1 VVFMSSLTPVSNK
14 RLWVSI
20 KKAMQ
25 VLGATLGLLLFGLPA
40 FSQLN
45 FGRIFGGVTDQ
56 TGGAIVGAVV
66 TVTDVQRGITRTLT
80 TDEAGEY
87 SAPSVMPGTYTV
99 RADAKGFKA
108 TERQNIT
115 VQVGQDV
122 RVDLSVQPGE
132 QSQTVTVT
140 ESIPEIQTTS
150 AQLTETLDQ
159 TINELPLNGREF
171 TKLLAYRP
179 GAKSNGLDIYVNG
192 NRASS
197 NSWMFDGLEDFNEWS
212 ASGPIVG
219 GQNMFDEATIL
230 PIDTI
235 QEVNVVEVPKAE
247 YGWKPGAEVNVGLK
261 SGTNSIH
268 GTASAFGRDTAM
280 DAKNQFLG
288 ALPKALDNMEQ
299 FGATIGGPIKKNKLF
314 YYAGYEGQRY
324 TVGGPR
330 FVQIPTSASGAGP
343 TNSFPDAIAELR
355 ANSVPLSQLSLNLA
369 GCTAAGI
376 CNAANGLFPNST
388 SNATIPLSL
397 NNEGGSDNGIGKI
410 DYHPDDHNSF
420 NGEYFA
426 GDGYLINASSGITPY
441 WRRSTSTNAKLVRA
455 VWIWNPNSSW
465 VNEARFGYNRLNQ
478 PQTVVE
484 CVQPGAPNYAS
495 SFGFVTGAMIPPPLC
510 GFPQLNISGFTGLGQ
525 NTGQLTFFTVL
536 QGADSV
542 SYTRGKH
549 LFKFG
554 GEIHRVSFTG
564 ADNGNTGGTIG
575 FGTIAPPS
583 FSKATPLEDFL
594 AGVPSTGQIQSGAG
608 DRTVT
613 FGRYALFVQDDWRIT
628 PRVIVNVGLRWEY
641 ATPYTEKNNLL
652 GNFDPTSPT
661 GLIQQSPNVK
671 LWHGDKDNFAPRLG
685 VAWDVTGKGTT
696 VVRAGGSIVYL
707 TDFPIGTAVFG
718 ATAGLNVIPTGW
730 ALENPNGSVLPS
742 PGNIAVGVVTL
753 VGNQVSWAVNQPVF
767 NVGPSGLKC
776 GNGLGSVSPGL
787 ATNPITNA
795 ANAPPCSIQG
805 LNQNLQLGYV
815 NTWNLAVQHAITN
828 NLSATIAYVGA
839 HGTKLGGFLDIN
851 QPALGAANTGS
862 APGSGNEQARRPF
875 YSQFPYLGQIR
886 YYTGSMA
893 SNYNALQAT
902 LTKRLSKGLTLNAGY
917 SFEHDLDESASE
929 GGTLMDSRNPRLD
942 YSNSIQDP
950 ITHLTASASYN
961 IPGKKSPGQLL
972 EGWQI
977 NTIVELLGG
986 VPFTAKDSST
996 DFSGTGEGNDRWT
1009 LFGKGND
1016 FVVGGPGLVPCWG
1029 VTSSKFGK
1037 TANCTTVPIP
1047 AGAAA
1052 GTAAF
1057 VANMPAACVTAAA
1070 AEATGPGG
1078 TTGTQSLGSMGCY
1091 MQGGSVIVPPAQGT
1105 FGTMGRGVLLGAPL
1119 RTWDMS
1125 LTKGWKFKER
1135 LSVQFRAEFFNIINN
1150 PYYAQPSSSL
1160 SSPSSFGQAQA
1171 TPSSGNPVVGNGG
1184 PRQVQLGLRL
1194 IF

>member
-1 VVFMSSLTPVSNK
+1 MKSLTAISDK
-14 RLWVSI
+14 SLRLSI
-20 KKAMQ
+20 RKAVQ
-25 VLGATLGLLLFGLPA
+25 VLGASLAVLLFCLPV

-45 FGRIFGGVTDQ
+45 LGRIFGGIADQ
-56 TGGAIVGAVV
+56 TGGAIAGATV
-66 TVTDVQRGITRTLT
+66 TVTDVQRGISRTLT

-87 SAPSVMPGTYTV
+87 SAPSLTPGTYTV
-99 RADAKGFKA
+99 RAEAKGFKA
-108 TERQNIT
+108 IERQNMI
-115 VQVGQDV
+115 VGVGQDV

-132 QSQTVTVT
+132 QTQTVTVT
-140 ESIPEIQTTS
+140 ESIPVIQTTS
-150 AQLTETLDQ
+150 AQLTEVLENE

-235 QEVNVVEVPKAE
+235 QEVNVVDVPKAE

-268 GTASAFGRDTAM
+268 GTANAFGRDTAM

-288 ALPKALDNMEQ
+288 PLLPKAVDNMEQ

-343 TNSFPDAIAELR
+343 TNSFPDAIAELK

-369 GCTAAGI
+369 GCTAAGV

-388 SNATIPLSL
+388 SNVTIPLSL

-441 WRRSTSTNAKLVRA
+441 WRRATSSQAKLVRA

-484 CVQPGAPNYAS
+484 CVQSGAPNYQSAFS
-495 SFGFVTGAMIPPPLC
+495 FVTGANIPPPLC

-525 NTGQLTFFTVL
+525 NTGQLTFFTVF

-554 GEIHRVSFTG
+554 GEIHHVLFNG

-575 FGTIAPPS
+575 FGTIAPPT

-594 AGVPSTGQIQSGAG
+594 AGVPSSGQIQSGAG
-608 DRTVT
+608 NRTVT
-613 FGRYALFVQDDWRIT
+613 FSRYALFVQDDWRVT
-628 PRVIVNVGLRWEY
+628 SRVIVNAGLRWEY
-641 ATPYTEKNNLL
+641 ATPYQEKNNLL
-652 GNFDPTSPT
+652 GNFDPNAPT
-661 GLIQQSPNVK
+661 GLIQQGPNVK
-671 LWHGDKDNFAPRLG
+671 LWNGDKDNFAPRLG
-685 VAWDVTGKGTT
+685 LAWDVTGKGTT

-707 TDFPIGTAVFG
+707 SDLPIGTAVFA
-718 ATAGLNVIPTGW
+718 ATTGLNVIPTGW
-730 ALENPNGSVLPS
+730 TLETSNGSALAS

-787 ATNPITNA
+787 ATNPITNP
-795 ANAPPCSIQG
+795 ANAPPCTIQAM
-805 LNQNLQLGYV
+805 NPNLQLGYV
-815 NTWNLAVQHAITN
+815 STWNLAVQHAITS

-839 HGTKLGGFLDIN
+839 HGTKLGCFMDIN
-851 QPALGAANTGS
+851 QPTPGSSNTGS
-862 APGSGNEQARRPF
+862 APGSGNEQVRRPF
-875 YSQFPYLGQIR
+875 YNQFPYLGQIR
-886 YYTGSMA
+886 EYTGCMA
-893 SNYNALQAT
+893 SNYDALQAT
-902 LTKRLSKGLTLNAGY
+902 VTKRLSKGLTFNVGY
-917 SFEHDLDESASE
+917 SFDHNLDESASE

-950 ITHLTASASYN
+950 FTHLTVSASYN

-972 EGWQI
+972 EGWQV
-977 NTIVELLGG
+977 NTIIEVLGG
-986 VPFTAKDSST
+986 VPFTAKDGST

-1009 LFGKGND
+1009 LVGDPSRFT
-1016 FVVGGPGLVPCWG
+1016 VGGAGLVPCWG
-1029 VTSSKFGK
+1029 VAGSKFGK
-1037 TANCTTVPIP
+1037 TANCTTVTIP
-1047 AGAAA
+1047 TGAVAGS
-1052 GTAAF
+1052 TAF
-1057 VANMPAACVTAAA
+1057 VTNMPTACQTAAA

-1078 TTGTQSLGSMGCY
+1078 TTGTASLGSLGCY

-1105 FGTMGRGVLLGAPL
+1105 FGTMGRGVLRGAPL

-1125 LTKGWKFKER
+1125 VTKGWKIKER
-1135 LSVQFRAEFFNIINN
+1135 LSAEFRAEFFNILNL
-1150 PYYAQPSSSL
+1150 PYYSQPSSNL
-1160 SSPSSFGQAQA
+1160 SSPTSFGQAQT
-1171 TPSSGNPVVGNGG
+1171 TPSAGNPIVGEGG
-1184 PRQVQLGLRL
+1184 PREFQLGLRL